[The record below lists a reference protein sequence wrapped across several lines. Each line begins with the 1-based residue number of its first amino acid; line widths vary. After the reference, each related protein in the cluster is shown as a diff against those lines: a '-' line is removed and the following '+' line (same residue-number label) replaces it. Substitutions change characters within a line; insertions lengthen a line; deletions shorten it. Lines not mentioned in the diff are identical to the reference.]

1 MNSNV
6 NTKLV
11 SVGDRSFNVIGP
23 QLWNSLSIH
32 IKCSG
37 SLSMFK
43 LTLKTYMFKAEYYNI
58 FFSFRL
64 CYLTATCYLPFIV
77 YICKYCLNTFYSFN
91 LLK

>member
-11 SVGDRSFNVIGP
+11 SVDRSFNVIGP
-23 QLWNSLSIH
+23 QLWNLLSIH

-43 LTLKTYMFKAEYYNI
+43 QTLKTYMFKQNTAI
-58 FFSFRL
+58 LSFL
-64 CYLTATCYLPFIV
+64 AAFAI
-77 YICKYCLNTFYSFN
+77 
-91 LLK
+91 

>member
-1 MNSNV
+1 MNFNV

-11 SVGDRSFNVIGP
+11 SVDDSSFNVIGP

-43 LTLKTYMFKAEYYNI
+43 QTLKTYMFKADYCNI
-58 FFSFRL
+58 FFSFSL
-64 CYLTATCYLPFIV
+64 CYLTPTSYLP
-77 YICKYCLNTFYSFN
+77 
-91 LLK
+91 LLCIYVNIA